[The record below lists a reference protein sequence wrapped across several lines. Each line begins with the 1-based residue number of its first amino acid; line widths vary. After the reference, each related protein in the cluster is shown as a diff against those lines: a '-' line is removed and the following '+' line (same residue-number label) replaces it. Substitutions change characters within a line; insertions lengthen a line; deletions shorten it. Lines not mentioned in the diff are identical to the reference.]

1 MSLITFKS
9 IVAVAIVATILSHR
23 RCMKFYTKAE
33 GLGMLVSPWMG
44 GILNEGMTTRAA
56 RWSWVRPVAELE
68 LKDWRRLETRLERL
82 LELFS
87 SSEELRLIIDPV

>member
-1 MSLITFKS
+1 
-9 IVAVAIVATILSHR
+9 
-23 RCMKFYTKAE
+23 
-33 GLGMLVSPWMG
+33 LGMLVSPWMG

-68 LKDWRRLETRLERL
+68 LKDWRRLETCLERL

-87 SSEELRLIIDPV
+87 SSEELRLSIDPVCFVGLFAKFILIPVTSAVR